1 MKKKRLGQ
9 LLLGAAIVIFSV
21 SYASSFET
29 PGFMDLIIRR
39 FTQSFV
45 IPQEK
50 VYLQT
55 DKPYYNAGEDL
66 WFKGYVVNAMTHEP
80 NTLSRYLYVELINRS
95 DSVLS
100 RQKIRKDSLGFDG
113 CLKLNPKLQP
123 GYYTLRA
130 YTYWMQNASSD
141 FFFRKNIYIGNS
153 IAERIS
159 SDIVY
164 GTPVNGE
171 IPVSLTF
178 KNTDKSP
185 LVNKTIFISQSWS
198 HNQRSRFFGKTNSE
212 GKIMFSMVLDSA
224 DHSRKYMDV
233 SINDD
238 AFKYQNRFF
247 VSEQGRDFDLQFFP
261 EGGTFLANK
270 LQLVAFKAIGSDG
283 LSVDVSGTIFN
294 ARDEEV
300 GNFASRNKGMGK
312 FMFQALSN
320 ENYYARVKA
329 ANGTEKRFNLP
340 KAQDVGVSIHVAS
353 NGPKVMFEVTN
364 QTKAPNQ
371 SLFLLVHCR
380 GSVYVMRPLNTLTG
394 KISADILPP
403 GITSFSVIDSLGN
416 PYCERL
422 FFKQEQA
429 PVAVSMEADRVS
441 YGKREPVNLKF
452 AVKSSSGKPCAG
464 NFSVSVTDNYSV
476 KEDST
481 SDHILSYLLLSSDL
495 KGYIEDPASYFR
507 PANPRANIENLDLLM
522 LTQGWKRFN
531 TSDIIKGKIAKPA
544 YYLEVGQA
552 ISGKVKNLF
561 GKPSV
566 NCEVCTFSAHKN
578 IFGIMQT
585 DSLGRFLFSGIDF
598 PDSTTFILKAKKRKS
613 IADVEIIPDK
623 DVFPKPESLYPL
635 PKQNDLE
642 ASSAYLQQS
651 KEQYY
656 NEGGMRVIDLDEVTV
671 RASAP
676 KKSNLNYIGTPDS
689 EVSSDYIKRFSSMN
703 VLSLMATVPG
713 VRVSGTDISIR
724 GGGKPLVRVDGFEVS
739 DFSDLENYYGSDVEN
754 IAVFKGP
761 SAAVYGI
768 QGGNGVIEI
777 TLKRGSDIESGNRRP
792 LSLVFVKPLGY
803 AKSEEFYVPK
813 YEVDSIRKTIK
824 PDLRT
829 TIYWNPKLR
838 TDSTGVLNVK
848 FYTAD
853 KPHHYSVIL
862 EGITKDGGICRFVGA
877 LKREDQH

>member
-1 MKKKRLGQ
+1 MKKKRLWQ
-9 LLLGAAIVIFSV
+9 LLLGAAIVLSIV
-21 SYASSFET
+21 SYASNIET
-29 PGFMDLIIRR
+29 QGFVDSIIDR

-66 WFKGYVVNAMTHEP
+66 WFKGYVVNAVTHEP

-100 RQKIRKDSLGFDG
+100 RLKIRKDSLGFDG
-113 CLKLNPKLQP
+113 CIKLNPKLQP
-123 GYYTLRA
+123 DYYTLRA

-141 FFFRKNIYIGNS
+141 FFFRKNVYIGNS

-159 SDIVY
+159 ADIAY
-164 GTPVNGE
+164 GTAVNGE

-198 HNQRSRFFGKTNSE
+198 HGQRARFFGKTDSA
-212 GKIMFSMVLDSA
+212 GKIMFSMELDSA

-238 AFKYQNRFF
+238 AFKYKNRFF
-247 VSEQGRDFDLQFFP
+247 VAEQGKDFDLQFFP
-261 EGGTFLANK
+261 EGGTLLANK
-270 LQLVAFKAIGSDG
+270 LQLIAFKAIGSDG
-283 LSVDVSGTIFN
+283 LSVEVSGTLFN
-294 ARDEEV
+294 SKNEEV
-300 GNFASRNKGMGK
+300 GNFTSRNKGMGK
-312 FMFQALSN
+312 FMFQSLPN
-320 ENYYARVKA
+320 ENCYARVKA
-329 ANGTEKRFNLP
+329 ANGMEKRFNLP
-340 KAQDVGVSIHVAS
+340 KAQEAGASIHVAS
-353 NGPKVMFEVTN
+353 NGSKVMFEVTN
-364 QTKAPNQ
+364 QTRISNQ

-380 GSVYVMRPLNTLTG
+380 GTVYVVRPLTTLSG
-394 KISADILPP
+394 KIAADLLPP

-422 FFKQEQA
+422 YFKQELA
-429 PVAVSMEADRVS
+429 PPVVTMEADRSS

-452 AVKSSSGKPCAG
+452 AVKSLAGKPCAG
-464 NFSVSVTDNYSV
+464 NFSVSVTDNFSV

-495 KGYIEDPASYFR
+495 KGYVEDPASYFR
-507 PANPRANIENLDLLM
+507 AATPRENIENLDLLM

-531 TSDIIKGKIAKPA
+531 ISDIIKGTLAKPA

-566 NCEVCTFSAHKN
+566 NCEVVTFSAHKN
-578 IFGIMQT
+578 TLGLMQT

-623 DVFPKPESLYPL
+623 DIFPKPESLYPL
-635 PKQNDLE
+635 PRLNNEE

-651 KEQYY
+651 REHYY
-656 NEGGMRVIDLDEVTV
+656 NEGGMRVIDLEEVTV
-671 RASAP
+671 KASAP
-676 KKSNLNYIGTPDS
+676 RKSKVNYIGTPDS
-689 EVSSDYIKRFSSMN
+689 EVSSDFIKRFSSMN

-739 DFSDLENYYGSDVEN
+739 DFSDLENYYGDDVEN

-777 TLKRGSDIESGNRRP
+777 TLKDGSSIETVNRKP

-803 AKSEEFYVPK
+803 AKPERFYVPK
-813 YEVDSIRKTIK
+813 YEVDSIRKAFK

-829 TIYWNPKLR
+829 TIYWNPELQA
-838 TDSTGVLNVK
+838 DSTGLLNVK

-853 KPHHYSVIL
+853 KSHNYSVTL
-862 EGITKDGGICRFVGA
+862 EGVTNNGQACRFVGA
-877 LKREDQH
+877 LKRED